1 MRYLPAIVIGRLT
14 RIAVRLV
21 RPGGGSALPGLVL
34 SKLAPGILKRTLNR
48 FPDGLVVVTGSAGK
62 STTTKMLVAI
72 ARAHGLEVFTN
83 PTTANILQGYYSSI
97 LERSNIF
104 GRVRGQVAI
113 FEMDEGHAAELMS
126 TVQPRQTT
134 ILNVVEDQ
142 LDRFVDPAIVREKL
156 AVVAQHTAGALIMN
170 ADDQNLLQIAAGL
183 AGKRVTWF
191 GLADASEAKKLG
203 YASTYLEPL
212 PTPNSTT
219 KVLALKDRMLS
230 VAVHGKVVEFEL
242 PNRGMHF
249 AIDAAAALESAHQ
262 LLGDRFDL
270 NLARK
275 TLAELPPVFAR
286 GEVVEVR
293 GVPVEFILVQN
304 PISTQLNLDNLPAG
318 LERVMFAIGRDV
330 HDPSWLWTVDPRNL
344 PEVDV
349 VTGFNVSE
357 AELWLRH
364 HGYQPAFTTD
374 DLAAAFDHWLALPEP
389 EHSVRT
395 VIFSADAMR
404 RIRRMLGFTSP
415 DEVQR

>member
-1 MRYLPAIVIGRLT
+1 
-14 RIAVRLV
+14 
-21 RPGGGSALPGLVL
+21 
-34 SKLAPGILKRTLNR
+34 
-48 FPDGLVVVTGSAGK
+48 
-62 STTTKMLVAI
+62 LVAI